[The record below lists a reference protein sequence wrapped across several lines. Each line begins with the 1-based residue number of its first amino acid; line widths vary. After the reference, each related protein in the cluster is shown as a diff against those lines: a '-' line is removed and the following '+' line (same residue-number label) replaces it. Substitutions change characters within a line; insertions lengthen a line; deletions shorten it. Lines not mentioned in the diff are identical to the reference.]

1 MRNYKSTFGM
11 TECRGE
17 IILYWNNNMKEG
29 VAKERNSREREC
41 VVKGKKNKNFSVE
54 ELI

>member
-1 MRNYKSTFGM
+1 MRNYKSAFGM

-17 IILYWNNNMKEG
+17 VILHWNNNVKEG
-29 VAKERNSREREC
+29 VAKERNSRECEC
-41 VVKGKKNKNFSVE
+41 GVKGKKNKYFYVE

>member
-17 IILYWNNNMKEG
+17 IILHWNNNAKQGLRRKETWG
-29 VAKERNSREREC
+29 NVN
-41 VVKGKKNKNFSVE
+41 VVLNEKKNENFSVE

>member
-1 MRNYKSTFGM
+1 MRNYKSTFGV

-17 IILYWNNNMKEG
+17 IILHWNKNVKQG
-29 VAKERNSREREC
+29 VGKKRNSRECEC
-41 VVKGKKNKNFSVE
+41 GFKGKKTKNLCGE

>member
-17 IILYWNNNMKEG
+17 IILHWNNNAKQG
-29 VAKERNSREREC
+29 VAKERNLRERQCGVNE
-41 VVKGKKNKNFSVE
+41 KKNENFSVE